1 MKLNKWHI
9 DLMRDAFGVELT
21 PDDHGQM
28 VSVLAELS
36 PVATEVVVTKNRI
49 VFEYDEA
56 SAKSFEEWLELEQAQ
71 LEQAH

>member
-28 VSVLAELS
+28 A
-36 PVATEVVVTKNRI
+36 
-49 VFEYDEA
+49 EA
-56 SAKSFEEWLELEQAQ
+56 SSYSNTMRQADTANVRSTFQ
-71 LEQAH
+71 FTP